1 MDPIAIELARQEH
14 LADIPGI
21 ELAGATLF
29 TEADLP
35 QEVRYRVTGGTDLRH
50 AFNEDRLWVATHQ
63 SGQAVGFAMAEV
75 VDRQAYLTEIDVLP
89 AFGRQ
94 GIGTRLVHAVVE
106 WAGACDFDSL
116 SLITFRHLPWNAP
129 FYEKLGFSIV
139 DFAEHGPELLGLMEE
154 ERQVGIN
161 MDNRVAMKLKI

>member
-1 MDPIAIELARQEH
+1 MDPITIEPARETH

-29 TEADLP
+29 AEADLP
-35 QEVRYRVTGGTDLRH
+35 QDIRYRVTAAADLRD
-50 AFNEDRLWVATHQ
+50 AFNESRIWVAIHQ
-63 SGQAVGFAMAEV
+63 SRQTVGFAMAEV

-89 AFGRQ
+89 AFSRRGT
-94 GIGTRLVHAVVE
+94 GTRLVRAVLE
-106 WAGACDFDSL
+106 WARACKFDSL

-129 FYEKLGFSIV
+129 FYEKLGFSMV
-139 DFAEHGPELLGLMEE
+139 DSAEHGPELAGLMEE

-161 MDNRVAMKLKI
+161 MDNRVVMTLKL